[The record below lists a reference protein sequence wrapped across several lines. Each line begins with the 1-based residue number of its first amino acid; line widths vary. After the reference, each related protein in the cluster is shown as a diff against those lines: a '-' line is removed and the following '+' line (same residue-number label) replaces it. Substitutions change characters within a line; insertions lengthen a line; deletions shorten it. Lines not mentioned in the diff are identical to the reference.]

1 MALLE
6 ISGLEVR
13 YPGGVR
19 ALRGVSLSLAAGET
33 LALVGESGSGKSTLL
48 QCVNRMVVASGGR
61 VRFESQDIA
70 DAVPEDL
77 RRRIGYVQ
85 QEGGLLPH
93 WTVRRNVGLVPRL
106 LGWEASRIDSRV
118 AQLLAWVGLPVE
130 HYGDRYPAELSG
142 GQRQRVAFA
151 RALAS
156 EPRLLLLDEPFGALD
171 PLRRRE
177 LQLEFHRWKSELGC
191 GVLLVTHDLGEALRL
206 GDRVAVMLEG
216 QILQISDGPTL
227 RSAPEHDYV
236 AALLQTLE
244 SP

>member
-13 YPGGVR
+13 YPGRVR

-93 WTVRRNVGLVPRL
+93 WTVRRNMGLVARI
-106 LGWEASRIDSRV
+106 LGWESSRIDSRV
-118 AQLLAWVGLPVE
+118 AE
-130 HYGDRYPAELSG
+130 
-142 GQRQRVAFA
+142 
-151 RALAS
+151 
-156 EPRLLLLDEPFGALD
+156 
-171 PLRRRE
+171 
-177 LQLEFHRWKSELGC
+177 
-191 GVLLVTHDLGEALRL
+191 LLVWCGCKPA
-206 GDRVAVMLEG
+206 A
-216 QILQISDGPTL
+216 
-227 RSAPEHDYV
+227 SAPV
-236 AALLQTLE
+236 QAGQSGCCAPLSARGLARSMRMSSGRSVLRWT
-244 SP
+244 SRCG